1 MADDLAA
8 ASQVGDLYR
17 VMQGTE
23 HSGCGIQ
30 LSVREYT
37 QLARHV
43 ARQEGQ
49 NFAPSIVNSDEAR
62 CTRKSAR
69 CSGMIA
75 YIFHSELSTE
85 NCSMS

>member
-8 ASQVGDLYR
+8 ASKVGEPCR
-17 VMQGTE
+17 VMQGAE
-23 HSGCGIQ
+23 QSGCGIQ

-37 QLARHV
+37 QVARHV

-49 NFAPSIVNSDEAR
+49 NFAPSIVNSEESR

-69 CSGMIA
+69 C
-75 YIFHSELSTE
+75 
-85 NCSMS
+85 